1 MKLKKR
7 YIFLILIIILLIP
20 ILFFR
25 KEIKFLW
32 SIANSRITQSKI
44 EDEIILENPLEKYI
58 NDIDSNISENTN
70 TNSSVKVDNTK
81 LKNSKIDK
89 NVNTLSMD
97 EIAVIYNPKFKL
109 LEDEFNKTLDNLV
122 ADAIADYNTGNYSK
136 FDLARFYLD
145 KGYKIEK
152 ESDIKFY
159 ALVDELEKDL
169 KKNSLDLSLK
179 DEIVS
184 YYKNVKSVKK
194 NSLIDKGMALVNAK

>member
-1 MKLKKR
+1 MKKR

-25 KEIKFLW
+25 KEIKFLG
-32 SIANSRITQSKI
+32 SITNSRITQSKT

-81 LKNSKIDK
+81 INDSKTDK
-89 NVNTLSMD
+89 NVNKLSMD
-97 EIAVIYNPKFKL
+97 EIALIYNPKFKL
-109 LEDEFNKTLDNLV
+109 LEDEFNKTLDKLV

-159 ALVDELEKDL
+159 SLVDELEKDL

-184 YYKNVKSVKK
+184 YYENVKSVKK

>member
-1 MKLKKR
+1 LKKR

-25 KEIKFLW
+25 KEIKFLG
-32 SIANSRITQSKI
+32 SITNSRITQSKT

-81 LKNSKIDK
+81 INDSKTDK
-89 NVNTLSMD
+89 NVNKLSMD
-97 EIAVIYNPKFKL
+97 EIALIYNPKFKL
-109 LEDEFNKTLDNLV
+109 LEDEFNKTLDKLV

-159 ALVDELEKDL
+159 SLVDELEKDL

-184 YYKNVKSVKK
+184 YYENVKSVKK

>member
-1 MKLKKR
+1 MKKR

>member
-1 MKLKKR
+1 MKKR

-25 KEIKFLW
+25 KEIKFLG

-44 EDEIILENPLEKYI
+44 EDEIILENPLEKYL

-70 TNSSVKVDNTK
+70 TNSSVKVDNI
-81 LKNSKIDK
+81 KNNDSKIDK

>member
-1 MKLKKR
+1 VKLKKR

-25 KEIKFLW
+25 KEIKFLG
-32 SIANSRITQSKI
+32 SITNSRITQSKT

-81 LKNSKIDK
+81 INDSKTDK
-89 NVNTLSMD
+89 NVNKLSMD
-97 EIAVIYNPKFKL
+97 EIALIYNPKFKL
-109 LEDEFNKTLDNLV
+109 LEDEFNKTLDKLV

-159 ALVDELEKDL
+159 SLVDELEKDL

-184 YYKNVKSVKK
+184 YYENVKSVKK